1 MDGGGEVMGEKYHS
15 LDCAVLPFF
24 YYLFISSFILYLEI
38 RRVGVFVDINKIKKF
53 LFFFFK

>member
-24 YYLFISSFILYLEI
+24 LFLLFIYFFFYSLSGNPPS
-38 RRVGVFVDINKIKKF
+38 RRVRRYK
-53 LFFFFK
+53 